1 MVSERW
7 HIITQSEVDAT
18 ESSATELGD
27 CLWAKPIISGIQ
39 ANGGY
44 SDLRARPLAFE
55 LRFAREI
62 LRAGITPNYEVLSGV
77 GADRI
82 DFDLVEPKWK
92 FEVVSIDETS
102 NVAEMTSYEDVQS
115 YIGDDFQIRSLVIRS
130 DAADARKTGSWQL
143 IKLQEK
149 IYSKVL
155 KNGRPHK
162 FPIPNDD
169 LIHALLIDARGFN
182 GGSGPGVHD
191 LAQIVYGGAYAP
203 TQYQHFFKNSLIH
216 GLFDEDN
223 MSDASNLLKER
234 VHCLI
239 FVTEDFLAPLHF
251 WKKAFAYWNPF
262 LIEEE
267 SLPQS
272 LPWKIKH
279 FVRGTKLKSE

>member
-1 MVSERW
+1 MFSERW
-7 HIITQSEVDAT
+7 HIVTQSEVDAT

-62 LRAGITPNYEVLSGV
+62 LRAGITPKYEVLSGV
-77 GADRI
+77 GCSQI
-82 DFDLVEPKWK
+82 DFDLVEPNWK
-92 FEVVSIDETS
+92 IEVVSIDETS

-115 YIGDDFQIRSLVIRS
+115 DTGNNFQIRSLVIQS
-130 DAADARKTGSWQL
+130 DAADARNTGSWQL
-143 IKLQEK
+143 IKVQEK

-162 FPIPNDD
+162 FPIPTDD
-169 LIHALLIDARGFN
+169 CIHALLIDARGFN
-182 GGSGPGVHD
+182 GGSGPGVQD

-203 TQYQHFFKNSLIH
+203 AQHQHFFKNSLVQ
-216 GLFDEDN
+216 GLFDEVN
-223 MSDASNLLKER
+223 VSVGANLLKER

-239 FVTEDFLAPLHF
+239 FVTEDFLTPLSF
-251 WKKAFAYWNPF
+251 WKNAYAFWNPF
-262 LIEEE
+262 LTVKD
-267 SLPQS
+267 SVPRT
-272 LPWKIKH
+272 LPWAIKH
-279 FVRGTKLKSE
+279 FARGARLPSE